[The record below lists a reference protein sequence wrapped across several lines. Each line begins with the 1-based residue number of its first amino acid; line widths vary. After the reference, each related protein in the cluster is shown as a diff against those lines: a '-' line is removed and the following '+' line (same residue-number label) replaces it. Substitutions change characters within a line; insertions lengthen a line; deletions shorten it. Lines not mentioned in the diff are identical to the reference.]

1 MKRCLMNLREGGC
14 EMQTTWESMYENLL
28 LEIRNGNY
36 KKLSDDLKSFD
47 HLWDEVYDLINNA
60 MGSEADDFEK
70 ILRQAE
76 KMMEPY
82 DPEKTFYKKELY
94 SQRWKNGAA
103 RFRKENPDRDDVI
116 VN

>member
-1 MKRCLMNLREGGC
+1 MTDN
-14 EMQTTWESMYENLL
+14 WENLYEEML
-28 LEIRNGNY
+28 DELERGKINQ
-36 KKLSDDLKSFD
+36 LSPKIVTFRQ
-47 HLWDEVYDLINNA
+47 LWHNVRDLINNA

-103 RFRKENPDRDDVI
+103 RFRKENPDRYDVI

>member
-1 MKRCLMNLREGGC
+1 MTDN
-14 EMQTTWESMYENLL
+14 WENLYEEML
-28 LEIRNGNY
+28 DEFEKGRVNR
-36 KKLSDDLKSFD
+36 LSPKIGVFRQ
-47 HLWDEVYDLINNA
+47 LWDSVEDLVDNA
-60 MGSEADDFEK
+60 MGSDSDDFEK
-70 ILRQAE
+70 VLRQVE